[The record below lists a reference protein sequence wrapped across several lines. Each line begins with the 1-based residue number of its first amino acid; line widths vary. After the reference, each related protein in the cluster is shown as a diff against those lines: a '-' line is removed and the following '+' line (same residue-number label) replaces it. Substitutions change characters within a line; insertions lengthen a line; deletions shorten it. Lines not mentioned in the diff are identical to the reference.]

1 MSQSHTMREMNT
13 SATIFKHAQRV
24 SLPDNRQ
31 SSHARYM
38 SGTHIHNFVT
48 CNFIVLTN
56 ATQKAAILLKS
67 GRLVTSG
74 MSSMC
79 GVDLRLEETYLIA
92 GHVSAG
98 QARISL
104 CSFIQPWREISV
116 RQRKGFKLLY
126 KQGCNCKIVNCPWWR
141 DCKDKAQMSVIGEKN
156 TSKNL
161 CQWKT
166 SVSSH
171 QTLPDCQGMHSI
183 CMKLPGGGCG
193 WTNDRQ
199 YHVCMK
205 TRRHMRDEQLAK
217 EP

>member
-1 MSQSHTMREMNT
+1 MVDPVCRLIVHQ
-13 SATIFKHAQRV
+13 
-24 SLPDNRQ
+24 
-31 SSHARYM
+31 
-38 SGTHIHNFVT
+38 THISQLLSRLYLIDV
-48 CNFIVLTN
+48 IVAKVKKVMRPDYTSTVYKVKVKKELK

-79 GVDLRLEETYLIA
+79 GVDLTLEETYLIA

-104 CSFIQPWREISV
+104 CSFIQPWRETS
-116 RQRKGFKLLY
+116 
-126 KQGCNCKIVNCPWWR
+126 IVNCPWWR
-141 DCKDKAQMSVIGEKN
+141 DCKDKAQMLVNGEKN
-156 TSKNL
+156 SSKNL

-166 SVSSH
+166 SLSSH

-199 YHVCMK
+199 YNACMK
-205 TRRHMRDEQLAK
+205 TRRRMRDEQLAK

>member
-1 MSQSHTMREMNT
+1 MKTRYSIGFDNT
-13 SATIFKHAQRV
+13 IKAYTPSPDGSGEDGDISSTSDDTAT
-24 SLPDNRQ
+24 D
-31 SSHARYM
+31 M
-38 SGTHIHNFVT
+38 D
-48 CNFIVLTN
+48 

-79 GVDLRLEETYLIA
+79 GVDLKLEETYLIA

-104 CSFIQPWREISV
+104 CSFIQPWRETSV

-199 YHVCMK
+199 YHACMK
-205 TRRHMRDEQLAK
+205 TRRRMRDEQLAK